1 MRCCRRSIESDP
13 TQETRATVYHAD
25 CTAPTR
31 QHELDHTDHTDQ
43 QIIQIIQIRNTS
55 SLKDLDQVEIDD
67 IYDV

>member
-1 MRCCRRSIESDP
+1 MLCRICIVQIQPRKRVLD
-13 TQETRATVYHAD
+13 HAD